1 MERNEI
7 NEFIENLR
15 EEKNISES
23 DASDLKES
31 LEISARDIE
40 PARLATF
47 IKAVKDEINAPA
59 STVFSERGVNLEN
72 IKVIASSIAKG
83 VKKQQEI
90 ERFSRN
96 RDVEQS
102 ETEKEFTEILEQIAK
117 EKKYEIDETEV
128 LKNLDEILA
137 ENANIPKGEAIDT
150 AVRRTRGKSARK
162 ANKENKERAS
172 EILGK
177 NKAERCLNFNAMIDD
192 VYNDIITSETPQE
205 REKYLD
211 EISGMLADNFVGNY
225 DAKDEYLGKFFSP
238 LATSPKLLCDQE
250 TREIVEHM
258 YDDIN
263 RHVMGFNTFKQNY
276 TGTVYEEPAM
286 RQEVSVGVSAIIKG
300 ALGRLSNN
308 KFTKAL
314 DVMKADSLIKSKA
327 KIDQELAKLDKAI
340 EECSQSDKGGD
351 QSKLPKLVV
360 AKIEQAR
367 LRKETCQNFTS
378 LAEKSK
384 AQIKTDDQSMYRKN
398 TLLTDAAKKVAISN
412 MYFDQGLSAVEIY
425 EIFKKEG
432 LIRPDSH
439 LIPDD
444 VIDVILEEAKKYGV
458 KDRELIQLQKDERE
472 IEKNWALSKAY
483 RTIANSVRDAKD
495 NRFEAE
501 VEKASSLKSKHDG
514 IVSVLKLKNKD
525 LREKVSSER
534 SKAEKRTNWH
544 GIKLEQIVTSGKE
557 QARNLWDK
565 FKMTSVIRNK
575 GIGMDDI
582 TQQTQSIMAIY
593 RDSSRDLNPNK
604 DDEEI
609 IE

>member
-15 EEKNISES
+15 EEKNLSETE
-23 DASDLKES
+23 ASELKES
-31 LEISARDIE
+31 LEISAKDIE
-40 PARLATF
+40 PARLAVF

-59 STVFSERGVNLEN
+59 STVFSERGVNVEN
-72 IKVIASSIAKG
+72 IKGIASSIAKG

-96 RDVEQS
+96 RDVKQS
-102 ETEKEFTEILEQIAK
+102 ETEKEFAEILEQIAK
-117 EKKYEIDETEV
+117 EKKYEINENEV
-128 LKNLDEILA
+128 LKNLDKILA
-137 ENANIPKGEAIDT
+137 ENANIPKGEAIDI
-150 AVRRTRGKSARK
+150 AVRRTIGKSARE

-192 VYNDIITSETPQE
+192 VSNDIITSETPQE
-205 REKYLD
+205 REIYLD
-211 EISGMLADNFVGNY
+211 EISGMFADNFVGNY
-225 DAKDEYLGKFFSP
+225 YAKDEHVGKKFSP
-238 LATSPKLLCDQE
+238 LATSPKLLCDKE
-250 TREIVEHM
+250 TRNIVEHM
-258 YDDIN
+258 YEDIN
-263 RHVMGFNTFKQNY
+263 RHVMEFKTLKQHY
-276 TGTVYEEPAM
+276 TGTVYEETAM
-286 RQEVSVGVSAIIKG
+286 IQEVSVGVSAIIKG
-300 ALGRLSNN
+300 ALSILSNN
-308 KFTKAL
+308 KLTKAL

-340 EECSQSDKGGD
+340 EECSQSDES
-351 QSKLPKLVV
+351 QLPKLVV
-360 AKIEQAR
+360 AQIEQAR

-398 TLLTDAAKKVAISN
+398 TLLTDAAKKAAISN
-412 MYFDQGLSAVEIY
+412 MYFDKGLSAVEIY

-432 LIRPDSH
+432 LIRSDSH

-444 VIDVILEEAKKYGV
+444 VIDVVLEEAKKHGV

-483 RTIANSVRDAKD
+483 RTIANSVRDEKD

-514 IVSVLKLKNKD
+514 IVSVLK
-525 LREKVSSER
+525 
-534 SKAEKRTNWH
+534 
-544 GIKLEQIVTSGKE
+544 
-557 QARNLWDK
+557 
-565 FKMTSVIRNK
+565 
-575 GIGMDDI
+575 
-582 TQQTQSIMAIY
+582 
-593 RDSSRDLNPNK
+593 
-604 DDEEI
+604 
-609 IE
+609 